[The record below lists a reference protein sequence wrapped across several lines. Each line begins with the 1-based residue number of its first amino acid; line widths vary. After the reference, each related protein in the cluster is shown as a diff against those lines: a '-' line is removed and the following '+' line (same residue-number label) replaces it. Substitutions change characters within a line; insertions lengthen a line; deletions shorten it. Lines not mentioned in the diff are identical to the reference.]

1 MKIKDVKVNAGR
13 RKVDSQ
19 KVTLLA
25 ESINKLGLLNA
36 ITVNKD
42 FTLIAGMHRLEAC
55 KLLGYEDISANVI
68 DLDVLLAE
76 LAELH
81 ENLVRLDLHW
91 LEQDKQ
97 LKRCKEI
104 YEELH
109 PETKQGIAG
118 GKASGISRGT
128 KGIMPSVKKTFTK
141 DTAEKIGQS
150 QTKVKRSVQRGEKII
165 EEIEED
171 IIALDITKT
180 EGTILARF
188 EPEQQKQ
195 IIEVKKEKRESSIK
209 DIVDNIKKEENKTKV
224 INLELQEVQTKSH
237 TAILHNV
244 DCLNY
249 LKNLDI
255 EIDLLITDPPYF
267 TDGDF
272 TSHVLNY
279 LNKVKKTGQAYVF
292 ASADPKEVLSYI
304 QLQPINLK
312 LEQILIWNY
321 NNGGQ
326 LQPKTRYNSNYQIC
340 FYYRGIDAQQINKP
354 TDGKHQYA
362 CQTINAPDGRIGDR
376 YHKWQKPNEL
386 IERLIKNSSNL
397 DDFIFDPFAGTST
410 TLVSAVKLGRRAEGC
425 EIDLEAVKI
434 SNKRGVQNG
443 I

>member
-1 MKIKDVKVNAGR
+1 MQIKDEFKKLIPALSVEEFN
-13 RKVDSQ
+13 Q
-19 KVTLLA
+19 LEQNCLA
-25 ESINKLGLLNA
+25 E
-36 ITVNKD
+36 
-42 FTLIAGMHRLEAC
+42 
-55 KLLGYEDISANVI
+55 
-68 DLDVLLAE
+68 
-76 LAELH
+76 
-81 ENLVRLDLHW
+81 
-91 LEQDKQ
+91 
-97 LKRCKEI
+97 
-104 YEELH
+104 
-109 PETKQGIAG
+109 GI
-118 GKASGISRGT
+118 R
-128 KGIMPSVKKTFTK
+128 
-141 DTAEKIGQS
+141 
-150 QTKVKRSVQRGEKII
+150 EKII
-165 EEIEED
+165 TWNGFIIDGHNRFEIATKHKLKFETESKQFNSED
-171 IIALDITKT
+171 DVKIWMIDNQEGRRNLTDGWKYKLKNTKKEILFKKGEAKRIETKIGNNNASKTKLSIIDNVVLPKHNTQKIIANELGWSTGKTAMADVVFKKATPELEEKVLSNEIT
-180 EGTILARF
+180 INQAY
-188 EPEQQKQ
+188 
-195 IIEVKKEKRESSIK
+195 KE
-209 DIVDNIKKEENKTKV
+209 IKKEENKTKV

-249 LKNLDI
+249 LKNLDV

-292 ASADPKEVLSYI
+292 ASADPQEVLSYI
-304 QLQPINLK
+304 KLQPINLQ

-340 FYYRGIDAQQINKP
+340 FYYRGIDAPQINKP

-386 IERLIKNSSNL
+386 IERLIKNSSNI

-425 EIDLEAVKI
+425 EVDIEAVKI